1 MKNLRVAA
9 VVCRS
14 PVGEIEFNLSR
25 TAYWVR
31 QAQKNGVALI
41 CFPELNIT
49 GYVNHSDMS
58 AYAQPLPG
66 DVSDRLSALAAR
78 HRMIILAGV
87 AERSATGKAYASH
100 GIFWPDG
107 RAGYYRKLHLA
118 PNETPYFVPGNDIP
132 VFDTT
137 HAILGIQLCYDAH
150 FPELSTAMTAKGA
163 DILFMPHASPRGD
176 AATKHRSWL
185 RHLTARAYDNGVF
198 VVACNQ
204 LGENDRGLV
213 FPGNAVVINPSGEV
227 IAKRLENTEGMLV
240 VDLMAA
246 EIEAVRSHPMRYF
259 FPNRR
264 PDLYGR

>member
-14 PVGEIEFNLSR
+14 PVGEIEYNLSR

-31 QAQKNGVALI
+31 QAQESGVALI

-49 GYVNHSDMS
+49 GYANHSDMS
-58 AYAQPLPG
+58 VCAQPLAG
-66 DVSDRLSALAAR
+66 DVSDRLSSLAAR
-78 HRMIILAGV
+78 HRMIILAGM
-87 AERSATGKAYASH
+87 AERSDADKVYASH

-107 RAGYYRKLHLA
+107 RTGYYRKLHLA
-118 PNETPYFVPGNDIP
+118 PNETPFFVPGNEIP

-137 HAILGIQLCYDAH
+137 RAIIGIQLCYDAH
-150 FPELSTAMTAKGA
+150 FPELSAAMAAKGA

-176 AATKHRSWL
+176 AAAKHRSWL

-204 LGENDRGLV
+204 LGENNRGLV
-213 FPGNAVVINPSGEV
+213 FPGNAVIIGPSGDV
-227 IAKRLENTEGMLV
+227 IAKRLESTEGMLI
-240 VDLMAA
+240 VDLVAA
-246 EIEAVRSHPMRYF
+246 ELDAVRSHPMRYF